1 MRFGFISC
9 IIGGAPLGVTY
20 GDTSR
25 VDGIR
30 CLVGR
35 RCLSAWMNSFI
46 TAAIRT
52 SVGALMLT
60 RLAAAE
66 TVQLEAHPS
75 NHWLRS
81 EIRLQ
86 VPARPSTG
94 LLVFLSPGDAN
105 SFSKAQFPLM
115 LATNGVM
122 TLIAGAQ
129 HDGLYTGDAILAELD
144 SLITDV
150 ADRYGIPK
158 GRVATGGFSAG
169 GIGAVRYAQ
178 FCAKSER

>member
-1 MRFGFISC
+1 
-9 IIGGAPLGVTY
+9 
-20 GDTSR
+20 
-25 VDGIR
+25 
-30 CLVGR
+30 
-35 RCLSAWMNSFI
+35 MNSFI

-94 LLVFLSPGDAN
+94 LLVFLSPGDA
-105 SFSKAQFPLM
+105 
-115 LATNGVM
+115 
-122 TLIAGAQ
+122 
-129 HDGLYTGDAILAELD
+129 ILAELD